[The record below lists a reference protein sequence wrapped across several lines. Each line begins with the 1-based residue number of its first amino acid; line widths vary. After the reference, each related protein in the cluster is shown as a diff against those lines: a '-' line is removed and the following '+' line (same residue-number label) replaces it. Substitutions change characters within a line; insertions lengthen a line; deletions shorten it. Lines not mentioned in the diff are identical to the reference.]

1 MTAPADLDALARAAD
16 PARADSRALSAFLAG
31 PVKASALEASSPDAP
46 DPANVQRRRWG
57 VGGAA
62 STAVA
67 AASTT
72 TTSAAAAAPAP
83 STPGPSATTSWW
95 QKTSWFAGA
104 SPDVDPVLADP
115 TGADGGA
122 SGLSAPAPGAV
133 GGAACQNRFT
143 GPGQRDPIRP
153 VTPGSVR
160 VNPFD
165 AAAVEDPGEVYGGHN
180 ARAGA
185 GAAYRA
191 VGGAMAHSRLSLQP
205 RRSTPRG
212 PRCADEFER
221 GHSTAVDAAKTNG
234 ACAVASAAAR
244 PKYGFDFVRGVWEVE
259 GTGAEVRA
267 RARRNQETT
276 TTLSGSEPSEDSSGV
291 SGVSGASSGSGSSS
305 GDVESTRR
313 ALATAAKE
321 TRDARL
327 TRFAA
332 QHEAATEAARAARAF
347 AAEARAARRA
357 LERKRKFASG
367 ATSRPP
373 SSVSPLE
380 PSERASERD
389 RTPSAAA
396 AAALAPPPKPAA
408 ASSSW
413 RMLRL
418 GAAPE
423 LGPVFVDA
431 GEDGDVSHATLARW
445 VAGDAPWPEMR
456 VMELSREA
464 RGFLGVPAGAPGPV
478 APPALAEAARRE
490 IAALVAEE
498 AAEAN
503 RAKDHSEDHGDPSP
517 ATRRAPGPSSA
528 VARMPPGS
536 TATPRQANII
546 DRLVE
551 ATGANRAALEDAAAA
566 GKGEG
571 GQRGGGGGG
580 GGGGG
585 EGREGREGA
594 GEKATAALKDALRDA
609 IREKHAN
616 LARAKNA
623 EARVARLEAALA
635 SAGVPIPSDA

>member
-72 TTSAAAAAPAP
+72 TTSAAAAPAP

-104 SPDVDPVLADP
+104 SPDVAPVLADP

-276 TTLSGSEPSEDSSGV
+276 TTTEGSEPSEDSSGV

-389 RTPSAAA
+389 RTPSS

-408 ASSSW
+408 SSSW

-418 GAAPE
+418 AAAPE

-431 GEDGDVSHATLARW
+431 GEDGDVSPATLARW

-464 RGFLGVPAGAPGPV
+464 RGSLGVPAGAPGPV

-503 RAKDHSEDHGDPSP
+503 RAKDHAEDHGDSSP

-551 ATGANRAALEDAAAA
+551 ATGANRAALEDAAVA

-609 IREKHAN
+609 VREKHAN

>member
-46 DPANVQRRRWG
+46 EPANVQRRRWG

-67 AASTT
+67 APSTT
-72 TTSAAAAAPAP
+72 TTSAAAAPAP

-221 GHSTAVDAAKTNG
+221 GHLTAVDAAKTNG

-276 TTLSGSEPSEDSSGV
+276 TRTEGSEPSEDSSGV

-380 PSERASERD
+380 PSERASEREP
-389 RTPSAAA
+389 PSAAA

-408 ASSSW
+408 ASSW

-431 GEDGDVSHATLARW
+431 GEDGDVSPATLARW

-464 RGFLGVPAGAPGPV
+464 RGSLGVPAGAPGPV

-503 RAKDHSEDHGDPSP
+503 RAKDHSEDHGDSSP
-517 ATRRAPGPSSA
+517 RPAAPPGRRRRSRGCLPGAPRRRGRRTSSTGSWRRRARTARRSKTRR
-528 VARMPPGS
+528 
-536 TATPRQANII
+536 PRG
-546 DRLVE
+546 R
-551 ATGANRAALEDAAAA
+551 GRGAA
-566 GKGEG
+566 GW
-571 GQRGGGGGG
+571 RGWRGWRGSRG
-580 GGGGG
+580 
-585 EGREGREGA
+585 
-594 GEKATAALKDALRDA
+594 
-609 IREKHAN
+609 
-616 LARAKNA
+616 
-623 EARVARLEAALA
+623 
-635 SAGVPIPSDA
+635 S